1 MYLLYKWWK
10 KKIWVADGEMPLWK
24 KENRKSIMVSEF
36 LLEACGQ
43 LKLSEEEA
51 ARNPDILIEARC
63 YLLSGKNQEGY

>member
-1 MYLLYKWWK
+1 
-10 KKIWVADGEMPLWK
+10 
-24 KENRKSIMVSEF
+24 MVSEF